1 MRGVLRRFPCYLRG
15 MENKLTS
22 EDARGIET
30 GFVGFFDILGYKS
43 FLESGITD
51 VTFKII
57 EILGGLSK
65 RDSENNKLHK
75 AVIGHMGDYF
85 TPDHPASCDLRWE
98 LDRVKTLIVSDSI
111 LLWSSYEEGRD
122 RSKRPGQAASFLVIA
137 SILERLMFE
146 EGLPIR
152 GAIAFGDFIVV
163 ENVFAGKPIVQAY
176 TLGESLDLAACAIHP
191 TAESE
196 FETLLT
202 IAPDESMLNA
212 DGMPLVRYPVP
223 TKTGKTDL
231 ELLCLNLAWPTLTGY
246 KPLKDRTDP
255 RRYVQ
260 EQFSAYHK
268 QVGQNEISKVENTEK
283 FLRFLESQ
291 FPYLFNRDP

>member
-1 MRGVLRRFPCYLRG
+1 
-15 MENKLTS
+15 MEDKLTNK
-22 EDARGIET
+22 DARRIET

-43 FLESGITD
+43 FLEAGITE
-51 VTFKII
+51 VTFKVID
-57 EILGGLSK
+57 ILGGLSK
-65 RDSENNKLHK
+65 RVSENNKLRQ
-75 AVIGHMGDYF
+75 ALIAHMGNYF

-122 RSKRPGQAASFLVIA
+122 PAKRPGQAATFLVIA
-137 SILERLMFE
+137 SVLERLMFE
-146 EGLPIR
+146 EGLPVR

-196 FETLLT
+196 FKTLLT
-202 IAPDESMLNA
+202 TAPDESMFLV
-212 DGMPLVRYPVP
+212 DGHPLVRYPAP
-223 TKTGKTDL
+223 RKTVETDL
-231 ELLCLNLAWPTLTGY
+231 ELLCLNLAWPTLRGY
-246 KPLKDRTDP
+246 TPLKDRTDP
-255 RRYVQ
+255 RRYIH
-260 EQFSAYHK
+260 EQFSAHGK
-268 QVGQNEISKVENTEK
+268 QVGQNAISKEENTEK
-283 FLRFLESQ
+283 FYRFLADQ